1 MHEFHIAAADPALPE
16 AAVLLDELSNRLA
29 AITGSSGR
37 SSFDPE
43 DVRVPGALF
52 VLARNA
58 DGKAVG
64 CGAFRPMGE
73 GVAEVKRM
81 YAQVAGAGLAV
92 LTHLEGAAKE
102 YGYVKLRLETRLVNQ
117 RAVAFYEKHGY
128 ARIPNFGKYVGK
140 AEALCFEKQL
150 TLTETQP

>member
-1 MHEFHIAAADPALPE
+1 MHEFHVAASDPALPE
-16 AAVLLDELSNRLA
+16 AAVLLDELSDRLA

-37 SSFDPE
+37 SSFDAE

-52 VLARNA
+52 VLARSA

-92 LTHLEGAAKE
+92 LTHLEAAAKE
-102 YGYVKLRLETRLVNQ
+102 YGYLKLRLETRLINQ

-128 ARIPNFGKYVGK
+128 YRIPNFGKYVGK
-140 AEALCFEKQL
+140 AEAVCFEK
-150 TLTETQP
+150 EIKKH

>member
-1 MHEFHIAAADPALPE
+1 MHEFHIGAADPALPE
-16 AAVLLDELSNRLA
+16 AVVLLDELSERLA

-52 VLARNA
+52 VLARNE

-73 GVAEVKRM
+73 GAAEVKRM
-81 YAQVAGAGLAV
+81 YAQVSGVGLAV
-92 LTHLEGAAKE
+92 LAHLEAAAKE
-102 YGYVKLRLETRLVNQ
+102 FGYLRLCLETRLINQ
-117 RAVAFYEKHGY
+117 RAVTFYEKHGY
-128 ARIPNFGKYVGK
+128 ARIPNFGKYAGRT
-140 AEALCFEKQL
+140 EAVCFEKIL
-150 TLTETQP
+150 K